1 MSKIKEKLSKEEI
14 EKRRNLIF
22 DKIASEKNYQRW
34 ENVIKLCDDYLKSN
48 KDDFFILGYKGE
60 ALLKLN
66 KETEGKEIL
75 IFVTDHN
82 RSIDSN
88 DMFGKARSFQILGS
102 KEKKQFFLF
111 TNFTKIIK
119 KPSKCIQQLHYK
131 KMFLQCTI

>member
-66 KETEGKEIL
+66 KETEGKKIL
-75 IFVTDHN
+75 NFVTDHN

-102 KEKKQFFLF
+102 KEKKQFF
-111 TNFTKIIK
+111 
-119 KPSKCIQQLHYK
+119 
-131 KMFLQCTI
+131 